1 MAGDR
6 MGTGIV
12 RRKRQL
18 GIAELLKHH
27 QKVTRRAVEVLGDVM
42 GINAEIAR
50 GIGHQLAE
58 SDGADGAQGAGI
70 VRALDLDIG
79 AVEQRPIS
87 DRQARLTQGVM
98 AAIAQRRG
106 LNGVEDFG
114 GGADGARGDRCGSC
128 HIAQGSIIPTGLR
141 CCKEKETIWKGP
153 ILGIFVASER
163 AQGARSLG
171 GVDQSAIRADLED
184 ETVGKGQGCGTN
196 TCTQCNDERKRAVSC
211 P

>member
-58 SDGADGAQGAGI
+58 SDGADGAARAGI

-87 DRQARLTQGVM
+87 D
-98 AAIAQRRG
+98 
-106 LNGVEDFG
+106 
-114 GGADGARGDRCGSC
+114 
-128 HIAQGSIIPTGLR
+128 
-141 CCKEKETIWKGP
+141 
-153 ILGIFVASER
+153 
-163 AQGARSLG
+163 
-171 GVDQSAIRADLED
+171 
-184 ETVGKGQGCGTN
+184 
-196 TCTQCNDERKRAVSC
+196 
-211 P
+211 